1 MEVSEGLG
9 ALEEFDFETKV
20 RRIVLEIL
28 KPTVTRIAEEKK
40 SIEQIKDQYDLHK
53 NRIIDLEYYSHKFSK
68 RIDEMDYMKN
78 SINDM
83 AAKVLDI

>member
-40 SIEQIKDQYDLHK
+40 SIEQIKD
-53 NRIIDLEYYSHKFSK
+53 
-68 RIDEMDYMKN
+68 
-78 SINDM
+78 
-83 AAKVLDI
+83 